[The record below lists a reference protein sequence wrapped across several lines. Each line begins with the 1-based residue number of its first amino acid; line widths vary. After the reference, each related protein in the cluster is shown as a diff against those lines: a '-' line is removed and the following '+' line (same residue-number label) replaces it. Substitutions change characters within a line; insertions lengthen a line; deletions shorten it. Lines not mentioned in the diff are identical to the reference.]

1 MVAGIDFGSKLA
13 GTTVL
18 AWFDGE
24 RVQFRQTAKAEDA
37 DALLDQWVAEK
48 QFRQIFIDAPL
59 SLPRVYS
66 SEGDDYFYRAGDRE
80 LGAMSPLF
88 LGGLTARAMR
98 LAAGWRR
105 TGVEVYE
112 AYPAALWKEIG
123 DKKLAY
129 KKDLAAL
136 PSCLGLLQSHWE
148 VQLPG
153 LANWHQFDALLALT
167 TGLRYAAGKSKNY
180 GDPLEGSIH
189 V

>member
-1 MVAGIDFGSKLA
+1 MIAGIDFGSKLA

-18 AWFDGE
+18 AWFDGQQLHLE
-24 RVQFRQTAKAEDA
+24 QTAKGQDA
-37 DALLDQWVAEK
+37 DALLEKWVAEK
-48 QFRQIFIDAPL
+48 SIKQIFMDAPL
-59 SLPRVYS
+59 SLPGVYTG
-66 SEGDDYFYRAGDRE
+66 EGNDYFYRAGDRE

-98 LAAGWRR
+98 LAAGWRKS
-105 TGVEVYE
+105 GVEVYE
-112 AYPAALWKEIG
+112 AYPGALWKEIG

-129 KKDLAAL
+129 KKDMAAL
-136 PSCLGLLQSHWE
+136 LACLALLQLHWE
-148 VQLPG
+148 VQLPE

-180 GDPLEGSIH
+180 GDPREGRIH